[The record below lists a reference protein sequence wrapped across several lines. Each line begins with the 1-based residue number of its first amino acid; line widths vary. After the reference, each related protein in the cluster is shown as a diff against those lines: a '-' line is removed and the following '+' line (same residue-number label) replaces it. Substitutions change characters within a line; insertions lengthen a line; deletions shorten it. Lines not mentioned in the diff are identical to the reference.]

1 MINRLRFALSL
12 IVTLV
17 VTGCGPDESLTRFQK
32 QAEEHPNDWMALVN
46 LSRAYEDRGNYAESI
61 RVTEK
66 LLTLKPEEHWVYA
79 QLAMRYTFNGQFD
92 KATQA
97 LEKALSLAEKAGPEA
112 VQSTTQLRDGINLF
126 IHATPDERKELKV
139 RMKMK

>member
-1 MINRLRFALSL
+1 MNSHLVFVLSVIFALFHA
-12 IVTLV
+12 
-17 VTGCGPDESLTRFQK
+17 GCGSDESLRRFLK
-32 QAEEHPNDWMALVN
+32 QAKEHPSDSMALVN

-66 LLTLKPEEHWVYA
+66 LLTLKPDEHWVYE
-79 QLAMRYTFNGQFD
+79 QLATRYTFNGQFD

-97 LEKALSLAEKAGPEA
+97 LDKALSLAEKAGPDA
-112 VQSTTQLRDGINLF
+112 LKSTILLRDGITLY
-126 IHATPDERKELKV
+126 IHATPDVRKELKT

>member
-1 MINRLRFALSL
+1 MNSRWALLSSVIL
-12 IVTLV
+12 AMFLA
-17 VTGCGPDESLTRFQK
+17 GCGSDESLKRFLK
-32 QAEEHPNDWMALVN
+32 QAEEHPNDWMVLVN

-66 LLTLKPEEHWVYA
+66 LLSLKPEEHWVYE
-79 QLAMRYTFNGQFD
+79 QLATRYTFNGQFD

-97 LEKALSLAEKAGPEA
+97 LEKALSLAKKAGPEA
-112 VQSTTQLRDGINLF
+112 VQSTTQLRDGINLY
-126 IHATPDERKELKV
+126 IHAAPDERKELKA

>member
-1 MINRLRFALSL
+1 MNRRLRFVLSV
-12 IVTLV
+12 IVTMVLV
-17 VTGCGPDESLTRFQK
+17 GCGSDASLKRFLK
-32 QAEEHPNDWMALVN
+32 QAETHPNDLMALVN

-66 LLTLKPEEHWVYA
+66 CLALKPEEHWVYE
-79 QLAMRYTFNGQFD
+79 QLATRYTFNGQFD

-97 LEKALSLAEKAGPEA
+97 IDKALSLAEKAGPDA
-112 VQSTTQLRDGINLF
+112 VQSTTLLRDGINLY
-126 IHATPDERKELKV
+126 IHATPDERKELKA

>member
-1 MINRLRFALSL
+1 MFVA
-12 IVTLV
+12 
-17 VTGCGPDESLTRFQK
+17 GCGSDESLKRFLK

-66 LLTLKPEEHWVYA
+66 LLTLKPEEYWVYE
-79 QLAMRYTFNGQFD
+79 QLATRYTFNGQFD

-97 LEKALSLAEKAGPEA
+97 LEMALSLATKAGPEA
-112 VQSTTQLRDGINLF
+112 VQSTTQLQDGISLY
-126 IHATPDERKELKV
+126 IHATPDERKELKN